1 MAQAT
6 CTTTKRFTLVS
17 NLFLAS
23 ALILASLAAAPSAH
37 AAPTDANGYHSVL
50 AMAQSQS
57 EAARSAAAVPDEL
70 DGLLNQALTGARAS
84 GIKPLSTVGWECT
97 GEGWIQSAYNGLYV
111 STEVDY
117 SGAEKG
123 MLRARST
130 SVGPWEL
137 YQICWRDGGG
147 GSTDAI
153 WSDGAAKFVTAEIGP
168 EAVVYGMLRARAN
181 SVGAWEEFTILGGP
195 KMLINAANGLWV
207 SAEFGWSGNWYG
219 MLRARAE
226 SIGEWE
232 EYDSSF

>member
-1 MAQAT
+1 MAHAT
-6 CTTTKRFTLVS
+6 CTTTMRSRFVPNPFLVS
-17 NLFLAS
+17 
-23 ALILASLAAAPSAH
+23 ALVFASLAAAPSAH
-37 AAPTDANGYHSVL
+37 ATPTGANGYHSVL
-50 AMAQSQS
+50 AMAKSQR
-57 EAARSAAAVPDEL
+57 EAAKIAATTPGKL
-70 DGLLNQALTGARAS
+70 DGVVNHALAGAQAS

-97 GEGWIQSAYNGLYV
+97 GEGWIRSAYNGLYV
-111 STEVDY
+111 STEVGY

-130 SVGPWEL
+130 SVGPWER
-137 YQICWRDGGG
+137 YQICWKEGGG
-147 GSTDAI
+147 GPTDAI

-181 SVGAWEEFTILGGP
+181 SVGAWEEFSILGGP

-219 MLRARAE
+219 MLRARAA

-232 EYDSSF
+232 EYNSSF